1 MVAAM
6 DIGMDTATVFMATG
20 TIGATGVGGAAVGV
34 IIQPGVIIRT
44 AIGVMAGVSAGI
56 NGTKGGCRIRSLL
69 TTVTVR
75 G

>member
-20 TIGATGVGGAAVGV
+20 TIGVTGVGGAAVGV
-34 IIQPGVIIRT
+34 IIQPGVTIRT
-44 AIGVMAGVSAGI
+44 AIGAMAGVSAGT